1 MAETSPL
8 DLLRSE
14 EILGKK
20 PQNLYGLTPE
30 DSQKYIDAQK
40 GFIKS
45 LEERYQQP
53 NLWSVAAGFAKPQ
66 LGGFLASLGSASE
79 ELGKQA
85 EKQRDIQ
92 LPLYK
97 ARSEL
102 AAYEMGLKQKAK
114 AAGEAERIVAE
125 GRTPTPSQ
133 SMNITSLT
141 EGPTK
146 GAEAGALAQRSQAE
160 QMMSAIRTASDWATL
175 VKDLGGQFS
184 EEQVGEFLRNNPSVV
199 PPAGTPEKFKPKPKE
214 PVAGGA
220 EPTTT
225 HKVEEP
231 AASAEQKAT
240 ARRTPIPGVDVE
252 NLTEGQ
258 YLAAKK
264 NYETQKQ
271 DVYKELSAN
280 VQTQA
285 NAGKE
290 VFQTAQQ
297 IHDLASDP
305 ALTKIFAMFEKGNP
319 AGTIGQMLE
328 SQSLSS
334 TLANIRQYAEKNR
347 LGGGDALTKL
357 NNLETLMGDLQNNM
371 QNAVINPTNERTRA
385 EIASMPNV
393 RNTQDAFLRRIRY
406 IANEGLMKYETQ
418 HALDRASKGKSFD
431 PFHWTINPEYSSV
444 TKNATTRRDNIM
456 RTPATQ
462 DRPAFMRGSID
473 ETAYKGEKKSGRL
486 TAKELREQA
495 KD

>member
-8 DLLRSE
+8 DLLRTE

-20 PQNLYGLTPE
+20 PQNFYGMSPE
-30 DSQKYIDAQK
+30 ESQKYIDAQK
-40 GFIKS
+40 GFVKS
-45 LEERYQQP
+45 LEERYAQP

-97 ARSEL
+97 ARAEL
-102 AAYEMGLKQKAK
+102 SAYEAAMGQKAK
-114 AAGEAERIVAE
+114 AAGKAEKIVGE
-125 GRTPTPSQ
+125 KRTPTPTEQ
-133 SMNITSLT
+133 MEITSLT

-146 GAEAGALAQRSQAE
+146 GAEAGAAAQRSQAE
-160 QMMSAIRTASDWATL
+160 QMMSAIRTAGDWATL
-175 VKDLGGQFS
+175 VKDLGGKFT
-184 EEQVGEFLRNNPSVV
+184 EEQIGEFLRNNPSMV
-199 PPAGTPEKFKPKPKE
+199 PPAGTPDQYKPKPKE
-214 PVAGGA
+214 PAAGGA
-220 EPTTT
+220 GTAT
-225 HKVEEP
+225 KVEEP

-271 DVYKELSAN
+271 EVYKELSGN

-290 VFQTAQQ
+290 VYQTAQQ

-347 LGGGDALTKL
+347 LGGGEALTKL
-357 NNLETLMGDLQNNM
+357 NNLEALMGDLQNNM

-473 ETAYKGEKKSGRL
+473 ESAYKGEKKSGRL